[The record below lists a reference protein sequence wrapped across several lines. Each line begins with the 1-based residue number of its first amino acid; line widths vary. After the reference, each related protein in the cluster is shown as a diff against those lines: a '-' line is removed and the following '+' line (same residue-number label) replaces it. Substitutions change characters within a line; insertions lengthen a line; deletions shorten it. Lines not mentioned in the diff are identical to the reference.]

1 MDKLKSLELEKQIK
15 GQSIG
20 GFKVLKLINNGK
32 SAAVFKAEKNDI
44 FYALKIFDNDLVERF
59 GHEIQTKRI
68 EQEIA
73 LKNHS
78 IPNLVRIFEGGNT
91 DLNGQKYYFL
101 VMELISGSNL
111 KDYIVSNEYGQNFAI
126 KVLEKLTE
134 TTEQLLSQKGI
145 AHRDIKPENI
155 MVSEENKIILMDLGV
170 LKLVGAKSF
179 SDEEEKSF
187 VGTLRYAPPEF
198 LLRTETDSEEGWRA
212 INLYQIGATLHDII
226 MKKELFY
233 DKTPY
238 SNLVIAIKEDVP
250 QISNTTFSFE
260 LLQLTRDMMTKDWKK
275 RLNLSSTQRINL
287 VINSKLSK
295 EDAFEESIEEILKMR
310 IGHQA
315 NFDEIE
321 KLQRTKSELLKKR
334 KDFAIKLFQT
344 LDECVLE
351 IKEKGVFTDF
361 KKSKHFRFSNDRNG
375 EKQIQNYLYEFH
387 GDLKMGFPSNLYL
400 FFRII
405 NTEDYYTE
413 IETFSTFP
421 SVFAKANVN
430 NPESLFRELDKTSRQ
445 LKNMINRVGPPAINY
460 NFKTINIF
468 KGIAEIDSS
477 LKNQLKIQIVKLIMK
492 SLKAVEK
499 KVENKIEEQKRM
511 VESKRSVNFNVS
523 TSGGN
528 NIVIDSL

>member
-15 GQSIG
+15 GELIG

-32 SAAVFKAEKNDI
+32 SAAVFEAEKNED

-73 LKNHS
+73 LKNHT
-78 IPNLVRIFEGGNT
+78 IDNLVKIHEGGNT
-91 DLNGQKYYFL
+91 DLNGQTYYFL

-111 KDYIVSNEYGQNFAI
+111 KDYINDNECGQNFAI

-134 TTEQLLSQKGI
+134 TTEQLLSKKGI

-155 MVSEENKIILMDLGV
+155 MVSDENKIILMDLGV

-198 LLRTETDSEEGWRA
+198 LLRTEMDTQDGWRA

-226 MKKELFY
+226 MKKELFIE
-233 DKTPY
+233 KTPY
-238 SNLVIAIKEDVP
+238 TNLVIAIKEDTP
-250 QISNTTFSFE
+250 QISNTKFSFE

-275 RLNLSSTQRINL
+275 RLQLSSIERIKS

-295 EDAFEESIEEILKMR
+295 ADAFEDSVEEILKMR

-321 KLQRTKSELLKKR
+321 KLQRTKAELLKKR
-334 KDFAIKLFQT
+334 KDFAKNLNQL
-344 LDECVLE
+344 LDNCIEE

-361 KKSKHFRFSNDRNG
+361 KKSKNFRFSNDRNN
-375 EKQIQNYLYEFH
+375 EKQIQNYLYEIQ
-387 GDLKMGFPSNLYL
+387 GNLKMGFPSNLYI

-405 NTEDYYTE
+405 NTDDYYTE
-413 IETFSTFP
+413 IETLSTFP

-430 NPESLFRELDKTSRQ
+430 NPENLFIELDKTPR
-445 LKNMINRVGPPAINY
+445 NIENIINRVGPPAINF

-468 KGIAEIDSS
+468 KGIAEIDTSF
-477 LKNQLKIQIVKLIMK
+477 KNHLKINIVKLIMK
-492 SLKAVEK
+492 SLKAAETRVEK
-499 KVENKIEEQKRM
+499 TIEGQKRIA
-511 VESKRSVNFNVS
+511 ESKKPINFRVS
-523 TSGGN
+523 TGISE
-528 NIVIDSL
+528 IVIDRF

>member
-1 MDKLKSLELEKQIK
+1 MDKLKSLEVEKQIK

-32 SAAVFKAEKNDI
+32 SAAVFKAEKNDNY
-44 FYALKIFDNDLVERF
+44 YALKIFDNDLVERF

-78 IPNLVRIFEGGNT
+78 IANLVEIYEGGNT
-91 DLNGQKYYFL
+91 NLNGQKYYFL

-111 KDYIVSNEYGQNFAI
+111 KDYISNNECGQNFAI

-134 TTEQLLSQKGI
+134 TTEQLLSEKGI

-155 MVSEENKIILMDLGV
+155 MVSDENKIILMDLGV

-198 LLRTETDSEEGWRA
+198 LLRTEVDSEQGWRA

-226 MKKELFY
+226 MKKELFF

-250 QISNTTFSFE
+250 QISNTSFSFE
-260 LLQLTRDMMTKDWKK
+260 LLQLTRDMMTKDWEK
-275 RLNLSSTQRINL
+275 RLQLSFIERIDN
-287 VINSKLSK
+287 VINSKISK
-295 EDAFEESIEEILKMR
+295 ADAFEESVEEILKMR

-334 KDFAIKLFQT
+334 QDFAKTLHQI
-344 LDECVLE
+344 LDECIEE

-361 KKSKHFRFSNDRNG
+361 KKSKNFRFSNDRNI
-375 EKQIQNYLYEFH
+375 EKQIQNYLYEFY
-387 GDLKMGFPSNLYL
+387 GDLKMGFPSNLYI

-405 NTEDYYTE
+405 NTADYYTE
-413 IETFSTFP
+413 IETLATFP
-421 SVFAKANVN
+421 SVFTKANVN
-430 NPESLFRELDKTSRQ
+430 SPENLFRELDKTSRQ
-445 LKNMINRVGPPAINY
+445 IRNIINRVGPPEINF

-468 KGIAEIDSS
+468 KGIAEVDSS
-477 LKNQLKIQIVKLIMK
+477 LKNHLKIQIVRLIMK
-492 SLKAVEK
+492 SLKTVEK
-499 KVENKIEEQKRM
+499 RVEGKIEAQKRIA
-511 VESKRSVNFNVS
+511 ESEKPINFSVS
-523 TSGGN
+523 TGGN
-528 NIVIDSL
+528 SIIIDSL